1 MAPYGELKCNSLVY
15 ETGSGDVTVNV
26 STIPP
31 GNDPTFTGVVTV
43 PTPAASDNSTKA
55 ASTAFVQTE
64 LGDYALKASPTF
76 TGTVNAAALTLS
88 GNLQVNGTTT
98 TVASS
103 TMTVAD
109 KNIELATGAANDA
122 AADGGGITLKG
133 ATDKSITWI
142 DSTDLWTFN
151 QSLTVKKAGAA
162 TIVVGSTD
170 ASGASLVLDGD
181 SNGDSTGG
189 DYSYIQHGSD
199 GDLSIHADNPNGDSQ
214 FELYVGS
221 GSTIAVQAEA
231 AGAVHLSHN
240 GSQKFSTSAA
250 GVTVTGSISDSK
262 GDLRRIIE
270 TTHSSAHTLV
280 ADDAGK
286 YINISSGGVT
296 FAANL
301 FIDGDAVTIIN
312 NSSSDQTITCS
323 AVTMYLAGD
332 TSTKTSL
339 TLSGRG
345 MATFLCVGGNVFYG
359 SGLGLS

>member
-1 MAPYGELKCNSLVY
+1 MTL
-15 ETGSGDVTVNV
+15 ETGAGGNQSIKSG
-26 STIPP
+26 
-31 GNDPTFTGVVTV
+31 
-43 PTPAASDNSTKA
+43 
-55 ASTAFVQTE
+55 
-64 LGDYALKASPTF
+64 
-76 TGTVNAAALTLS
+76 
-88 GNLQVNGTTT
+88 
-98 TVASS
+98 
-103 TMTVAD
+103 
-109 KNIELATGAANDA
+109 AN
-122 AADGGGITLKG
+122 
-133 ATDKSITWI
+133 
-142 DSTDLWTFN
+142 TFN
-151 QSLTVKKAGAA
+151 IGSSDAG
-162 TIVVGSTD
+162 
-170 ASGASLVLDGD
+170 GAHLVLDGD

>member
-1 MAPYGELKCNSLVY
+1 M
-15 ETGSGDVTVNV
+15 
-26 STIPP
+26 
-31 GNDPTFTGVVTV
+31 
-43 PTPAASDNSTKA
+43 
-55 ASTAFVQTE
+55 
-64 LGDYALKASPTF
+64 
-76 TGTVNAAALTLS
+76 
-88 GNLQVNGTTT
+88 
-98 TVASS
+98 
-103 TMTVAD
+103 
-109 KNIELATGAANDA
+109 
-122 AADGGGITLKG
+122 
-133 ATDKSITWI
+133 
-142 DSTDLWTFN
+142 
-151 QSLTVKKAGAA
+151 
-162 TIVVGSTD
+162 
-170 ASGASLVLDGD
+170 
-181 SNGDSTGG
+181 
-189 DYSYIQHGSD
+189 
-199 GDLSIHADNPNGDSQ
+199 
-214 FELYVGS
+214 
-221 GSTIAVQAEA
+221 
-231 AGAVHLSHN
+231 SHN

-345 MATFLCVGGNVFYG
+345 MATFLCEGGNVFYG